1 MFPTWDGVKQTLLK
15 SRVCS
20 LTLVRAV
27 SVKSRLTGEA
37 GKRRGGAEV
46 EAGQTQLTLPS
57 TEEGAKR
64 PEPGALT

>member
-1 MFPTWDGVKQTLLK
+1 MFPTWDGVKETLLK

-20 LTLVRAV
+20 LTLVGAV

-46 EAGQTQLTLPS
+46 GGRANAAHASFYRRGS
-57 TEEGAKR
+57 KKA
-64 PEPGALT
+64 